1 MRIVVVVF
9 LLVLLAMFSSA
20 LQARLKGWFGRGAR
34 RVFVVPALLTAF
46 FWAVLWLSDGL
57 TLPFALAVGAYTL
70 LPAALVALNHHGA
83 PALDFLAILAL
94 WLPVEFAAAAR
105 KLLAPHV
112 HGLANET
119 AQGTAVALALFLFLI
134 CRDLRGMKYI
144 LPSRRGDLLNP
155 LLGFAVAAPVLVFL
169 GLRLSF
175 LGPFRVPEELSA
187 AGTAKTFLIILVGVA
202 IPEEL
207 LFRSLIQNRLMQ
219 VFGESNKSLLAAA
232 VIFGAA
238 HLNNGPLP
246 LPNWRYM
253 ILATIAGYIYGKVF
267 QKSST
272 VLSSAALHALVN
284 TARRFFG

>member
-1 MRIVVVVF
+1 MMVALVF
-9 LLVLLAMFSSA
+9 LCVLLGFFSPV
-20 LQARLKGWFGRGAR
+20 LQTLLRDWLQPRPR
-34 RVFVVPALLTAF
+34 RILLVPALLTLF
-46 FWAVLWLSDGL
+46 FCAVLWRSGGL
-57 TLPFALAVGAYTL
+57 TLPFALVVGGYTL
-70 LPAALVALNHHGA
+70 LPATLVAANQRRS
-83 PALDFLAILAL
+83 PWLDFLAILAL
-94 WLPVEFAAAAR
+94 WLPVEFAAAGQR
-105 KLLAPHV
+105 LLPAHV

-134 CRDLRGMKYI
+134 FRDLKGMKYI
-144 LPSRRGDLLNP
+144 LPARRGDLLNP
-155 LLGFAVAAPVLVFL
+155 LLGFAVAAPILVFL

-202 IPEEL
+202 LPEEL

-219 VFGESNKSLLAAA
+219 VFGESNKSLFAAA

-246 LPNWRYM
+246 LLNWRYM